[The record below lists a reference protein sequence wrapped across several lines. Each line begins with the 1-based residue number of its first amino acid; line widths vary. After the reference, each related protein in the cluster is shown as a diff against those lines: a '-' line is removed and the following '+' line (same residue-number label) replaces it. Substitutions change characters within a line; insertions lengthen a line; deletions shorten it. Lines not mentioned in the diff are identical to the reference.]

1 MINRHRIF
9 LREIIANYFGA
20 TEEELCKIGDIT
32 SKTFKSD
39 IQILDKALSKYKLC
53 LYTKDNRYYIPFEQK
68 ESYLNAYEELIKEDD
83 EQVLALENTERKIQI
98 LIHLCKSN
106 DYLSMNLLADKL
118 FVSKTSISSLIH
130 ELETEIPQKVK
141 GTELKISSRK
151 GIKLHASEK
160 QRRELLV
167 RFFSLDDNL
176 AMNNHYLMLY
186 LEKENKE
193 KIEQVQDILIE
204 FLKENQFEIA
214 NDNLNKLIM
223 HMMIIIQRVKHAMHL
238 DEKDYQFLPLY
249 NSLSE
254 KLSNIGIDISSFDL
268 SSLPLNRLNRAI
280 IIHPIVNV
288 IIEEFVRSIN
298 SEFNTTIINI
308 EDTKSLAAHIDDL
321 LNRENKSYVKKEFVY
336 DQMLQRLLSAYL
348 LCGKLCKII
357 RDYTGIEIDEENR
370 FYMAM
375 HIQWLYRKNLVIHE
389 RMLLYDSNISECE
402 MIKIDLEKHFG
413 SKATIEAVQVRWDIN
428 QKINQN
434 DYAIILST
442 KSLLDSFNQVP
453 FLKIHSFLTNDDY
466 DLIDKIV
473 YKNKNVKILDAEFHK
488 GCMLYGDEL
497 IVLDHDWIEI
507 HDFRLTYVISDK
519 IETSVYKMKES
530 NRTVFV
536 FNYNY
541 NTPFLKYHR
550 MINSFGQ
557 MIKEN
562 KIVCS

>member
-9 LREIIANYFGA
+9 LREIIANYFGS
-20 TEEELCKIGDIT
+20 TEEELCKIGGIT

-53 LYTKDNRYYIPFEQK
+53 LYTKDNRYYIPFDHK

-130 ELETEIPQKVK
+130 ELETEIPQKVI
-141 GTELKISSRK
+141 GTELEISSRK

-193 KIEQVQDILIE
+193 KIEKVQDILIE

-254 KLSNIGIDISSFDL
+254 KLSNIGIDIPSFDL

-288 IIEEFVRSIN
+288 IIEEFVHSIN

-308 EDTKSLAAHIDDL
+308 DDTKSLAAHIDDL
-321 LNRENKSYVKKEFVY
+321 LNRDNKSYVKKEFVY

-428 QKINQN
+428 QKINEN

-507 HDFRLTYVISDK
+507 HDFRLTYVISEK

>member
-20 TEEELCKIGDIT
+20 TEEELCKIGNIT
-32 SKTFKSD
+32 PKTFKSD

-141 GTELKISSRK
+141 GTELEISSRK

-288 IIEEFVRSIN
+288 IIEEFVR
-298 SEFNTTIINI
+298 
-308 EDTKSLAAHIDDL
+308 
-321 LNRENKSYVKKEFVY
+321 
-336 DQMLQRLLSAYL
+336 
-348 LCGKLCKII
+348 
-357 RDYTGIEIDEENR
+357 
-370 FYMAM
+370 
-375 HIQWLYRKNLVIHE
+375 
-389 RMLLYDSNISECE
+389 
-402 MIKIDLEKHFG
+402 
-413 SKATIEAVQVRWDIN
+413 
-428 QKINQN
+428 
-434 DYAIILST
+434 
-442 KSLLDSFNQVP
+442 
-453 FLKIHSFLTNDDY
+453 
-466 DLIDKIV
+466 
-473 YKNKNVKILDAEFHK
+473 
-488 GCMLYGDEL
+488 
-497 IVLDHDWIEI
+497 
-507 HDFRLTYVISDK
+507 
-519 IETSVYKMKES
+519 
-530 NRTVFV
+530 
-536 FNYNY
+536 
-541 NTPFLKYHR
+541 
-550 MINSFGQ
+550 
-557 MIKEN
+557 
-562 KIVCS
+562 

>member
-20 TEEELCKIGDIT
+20 TEEELCKLGDIT

-53 LYTKDNRYYIPFEQK
+53 ICNKGNRYFIPFEQK
-68 ESYLNAYEELIKEDD
+68 NDYLNAYEELIKEDD
-83 EQVLALENTERKIQI
+83 EQILALENTERKIQI

-141 GTELKISSRK
+141 GTDLEISSRK
-151 GIKLHASEK
+151 GIKLHATEK

-176 AMNNHYLMLY
+176 AINNHYLMLY
-186 LEKENKE
+186 LEKDNKE
-193 KIEQVQDILIE
+193 KIERVQDLLIQ
-204 FLKENQFEIA
+204 FLKENHFEIT

-223 HMMIIIQRVKHAMHL
+223 HMMIIIQRVQHDMHL
-238 DEKDYQFLPLY
+238 DESDYEFLPLY

-254 KLSNIGIDISSFDL
+254 KLSQIGIDIPAFDL

-280 IIHPIVNV
+280 ILHPVVNV
-288 IIEEFVRSIN
+288 IIEKFVNEIN
-298 SEFNTTIINI
+298 EEFNTTILNIN
-308 EDTKSLAAHIDDL
+308 DTKSLAAHIDDL
-321 LNRENKSYVKKEFVY
+321 LSRENKSYVKKEFVY

-348 LCGKLCKII
+348 LCGKLCRII
-357 RDYTGIEIDEENR
+357 RDFTGLEIDEENR

-375 HIQWLYRKNLVIHE
+375 HIQWLYRKNLVINE
-389 RMLLYDSNISECE
+389 KMLLYDSNISECE

-413 SKATIEAVQVRWDIN
+413 SKATIDAVNVRWDIEN
-428 QKINQN
+428 KIKEH

-442 KSLLDSFNQVP
+442 KSLLDSFNQIP

-466 DLIDKIV
+466 ELIDKIV
-473 YKNKNVKILDAEFHK
+473 YKNKNVKILEAKFNK
-488 GCMLYGDEL
+488 GCMLYKNKT

-507 HDFRLTYVISDK
+507 HGIHLTYVISDK
-519 IETSVYKMKES
+519 IETSVYKMKVLTM
-530 NRTVFV
+530 TVFV

-562 KIVCS
+562 QINCS

>member
-32 SKTFKSD
+32 PKTFKSD
-39 IQILDKALSKYKLC
+39 IQILDKALKKYQLC
-53 LYTKDNRYYIPFEQK
+53 LCNKDNRYYIPFEQK
-68 ESYLNAYEELIKEDD
+68 DSFLNAYEELIKEDD

-118 FVSKTSISSLIH
+118 FVSKTSISTLIH
-130 ELETEIPQKVK
+130 ELENEIPLKVK
-141 GTELKISSRK
+141 GTKLEISSRK
-151 GIKLHASEK
+151 GIKLCATEK

-167 RFFSLDDNL
+167 QFFALDDNS
-176 AMNNHYLMLY
+176 AINNHYLMLY

-193 KIEQVQDILIE
+193 KIEQVQDVFLQ
-204 FLKENQFEIA
+204 FLKENHFEIA
-214 NDNLNKLIM
+214 NDNLNKLII
-223 HMMIIIQRVKHAMHL
+223 HMMIIIQRVKHDKHIEEC
-238 DEKDYQFLPLY
+238 DFQFIPLY

-254 KLSNIGIDISSFDL
+254 KLTSIDLKIPSFDL
-268 SSLPLNRLNRAI
+268 SSLPLNRLNRAV
-280 IIHPIVNV
+280 IIHPIVNE
-288 IIEEFVRSIN
+288 IIYEFVTSIN
-298 SEFNTTIINI
+298 DEFKTTILNI

-321 LNRENKSYVKKEFVY
+321 LNKDNKSYVKKEFVY

-348 LCGKLCKII
+348 MCGKLCEII
-357 RDYTGIEIDEENR
+357 KDLAKVEIDEENR

-375 HIQWLYRKNLVIHE
+375 HIQWLYRKNLVINE

-413 SKATIEAVQVRWDIN
+413 SKATIEAVNVRWDIEN
-428 QKINQN
+428 KIKEN

-442 KSLLDSFNQVP
+442 KSLLDSFNQIP

-466 DLIDKIV
+466 ELIDKIV
-473 YKNKNVKILDAEFHK
+473 YKNKNVKILEANFVD
-488 GCMLYGDEL
+488 GCMLYKNECTTL
-497 IVLDHDWIEI
+497 NHDMIEI
-507 HDFRLTYVISDK
+507 HGFYLTYVINDQ
-519 IETSVYKMKES
+519 IETSVYKMEILGKKA
-530 NRTVFV
+530 FV
-536 FNYNY
+536 FNYNH

-562 KIVCS
+562 KISCS